1 MEKTVFEKMRNSNPE
16 YSKYMYL
23 DGYKPEEILSSLRQK
38 MLSELVDDREDDG
51 EEIEIRSIVE
61 VKK

>member
-1 MEKTVFEKMRNSNPE
+1 MEETVFEKMTNNNPE

-38 MLSELVDDREDDG
+38 MLSELVDDGEDDG
-51 EEIEIRSIVE
+51 EEIEIHSIVE

>member
-1 MEKTVFEKMRNSNPE
+1 MDMKVPE
-16 YSKYMYL
+16 YNKFMYL

-38 MLSELVDDREDDG
+38 MFSELIDDGGDDG
-51 EEIEIRSIVE
+51 EEIEIHSIVE

>member
-1 MEKTVFEKMRNSNPE
+1 MGETVFEKMTNNNPE

-23 DGYKPEEILSSLRQK
+23 DGYKPEEILSSLRKK
-38 MLSELVDDREDDG
+38 MLSELVDDGEDDG